1 MILLIGVQSYCKS
14 PIFQNKKHFFCIF
27 SYFLSSLE
35 DFFCTFSPALTEKYK
50 NKYKKWTKSF

>member
-27 SYFLSSLE
+27 SYFLSSRE
-35 DFFCTFSPALTEKYK
+35 DFFFTFARALTEKYK
-50 NKYKKWTKSF
+50 E